1 MTEVVGGRIRC
12 VEETGSRTADW
23 LFGGQ
28 YSNEHIVCSLNLFFF
43 SFNHRDTP
51 IGGMEDGVPT
61 VHGL

>member
-1 MTEVVGGRIRC
+1 MSVIPEC
-12 VEETGSRTADW
+12 SRTADW